1 VLDQPIASAL
11 NRLLDS
17 QLRVEVDEAT
27 KPAGTGVV
35 NLTSLARQIQATL
48 DDLGS
53 ASADELALPR
63 TTEESGFR
71 IVWHARL
78 RRAGEE
84 SEPVIA

>member
-1 VLDQPIASAL
+1 VLAQPIASAL

-17 QLRVEVDEAT
+17 PLRVEVDEAT
-27 KPAGTGVV
+27 KPAGTGLV

-63 TTEESGFR
+63 TAEEGGFR
-71 IVWHARL
+71 IAWHARQ